1 MRILTLGAFFLV
13 VIGCGTLIG
22 LIVHPDEWYAGL
34 AKASFNPP
42 DWVFAPVWTVLYVMI
57 GVAGWRVWARE
68 GWHATPMK
76 LWIAQLA
83 LNFSWTPVFFGAHRP
98 AAALIIVVALF
109 AVVVAFIAAAWPRER
124 IAAWL
129 FVPYALWVGFATSL
143 NGAIVMLN

>member
-1 MRILTLGAFFLV
+1 
-13 VIGCGTLIG
+13 
-22 LIVHPDEWYAGL
+22 
-34 AKASFNPP
+34 
-42 DWVFAPVWTVLYVMI
+42 
-57 GVAGWRVWARE
+57 
-68 GWHATPMK
+68 
-76 LWIAQLA
+76 
-83 LNFSWTPVFFGAHRP
+83 VFFGAHRP